1 MNLSMS
7 DKVTMYM
14 FELWRL
20 NALALIAISLAISLA
35 GHIYWKK

>member
-1 MNLSMS
+1 MNLSMI

-20 NALALIAISLAISLA
+20 NALALIAISLA